1 MMERLMAESERR
13 LDKALCD
20 WFADNEILDTTI
32 GGLLRDQAAA
42 NPDRDALLEGLPS
55 GTVGR
60 RWTYAELLKD
70 AERLAKGLAARFLP
84 GERVAIWAPNVPE
97 WVLVEYAAA
106 LAGLTV
112 VTVNPSYQKRELAY
126 VLEQSTAAALFLI
139 GEFRGNPMA
148 KIVAEVADDLPALR
162 AVIDMHDEAALFT
175 DPTGTLPDVGTH
187 DPAQI
192 QYTSGTTGFPKGV
205 VLSHRNLTNNARL
218 FTQVADMPHG
228 VNTLGLTPLFH
239 TMGCSM
245 GVLGSLQSAGAY
257 CPLLAFDPGAAL
269 DIIEA
274 EKISWTICV
283 PTMAVAMVAAQK
295 QRPRDVSSL
304 QRIGIGGAMVAP
316 DLARAVEGVLGVDV
330 LVAYGQTE
338 SSPLI
343 TSGRPTDDFNDIIT
357 TVGQPTLGCEVGIF
371 DPVTDEVVGC
381 GEVGEIRARS
391 ASTMLGYNDD
401 PQATAEAVDAQGWLH
416 TGDLGMMDDRGFVK
430 VTGRVKEM
438 IIRGGE
444 NLFPAEI
451 ENVLLE
457 HPDVAECAVVGVPD
471 EILGEAVAA
480 FIRMEDGATFDPD
493 VLRAHCRSLISPQK
507 CPAHWT
513 QVSQWPLTGSGKIR
527 KFKLREEWLA
537 AREAAPAEV

>member
-1 MMERLMAESERR
+1 MAGEERR
-13 LDKALCD
+13 LDRALCD
-20 WFADNEILDTTI
+20 WFADVEILDTTI

-42 NPDRDALLEGLPS
+42 NPDRDALLEGLPD

-60 RWTYAELLKD
+60 RWTYGELLSD
-70 AERLAKGLAARFLP
+70 AERLAKGLAARFQP

-112 VTVNPSYQKRELAY
+112 VTVNPSYQKRELSY
-126 VLEQSTAAALFLI
+126 VLQQSTSVALFLI

-148 KIVAEVADDLPALR
+148 KIAAEVADDLPALR
-162 AVIDMHDEAALFT
+162 EIIDMHDEAALYT
-175 DPTGTLPDVGTH
+175 DPSGTLPQVDTN

-218 FTQVADMPHG
+218 FVEVGELPRGLGA
-228 VNTLGLTPLFH
+228 LGLTPLFH

-245 GVLGSLQSAGAY
+245 GVLGALQSGGAY

-269 DIIEA
+269 DLVEA
-274 EKISWTICV
+274 EKLSWTICV

-295 QRPRDVSSL
+295 AKARDLSSL
-304 QRIGIGGAMVAP
+304 QRIGMGGAMVAP
-316 DLARAVEGVLGVDV
+316 ELARNVRDVLGADT

-343 TSGRPTDDFNDIIT
+343 TTGRPGDDFERIST
-357 TVGQPTLGCEVGIF
+357 TIGQPALGCEVGIF
-371 DPVTDEVVGC
+371 NPDTNEVVGC
-381 GEVGEIRARS
+381 DEVGEIRCRS

-401 PQATAEAVDAQGWLH
+401 PEATAESVDAQGWLH
-416 TGDLGMMDDRGFVK
+416 TGDLGTMDDQGYVK
-430 VTGRVKEM
+430 ITGRVKEM

-471 EILGEAVAA
+471 DVLGEAVAA
-480 FIRMEDGATFDPD
+480 FVRMDDDKVMDAEA
-493 VLRAHCRSLISPQK
+493 LRAHCRNQISAQK
-507 CPAHWT
+507 CPAYWQ
-513 QVSQWPLTGSGKIR
+513 QVSEWPLTGSGKIR
-527 KFKLREEWLA
+527 KFKLRDEWVA
-537 AREAAPAEV
+537 ANAT

>member
-1 MMERLMAESERR
+1 MAGNERR

-20 WFADNEILDTTI
+20 WFADSEILDTTI
-32 GGLLRDQAAA
+32 GGLLREQAAA
-42 NPDRDALLEGLPS
+42 NGDRDALLEGLPDGS
-55 GTVGR
+55 VGR
-60 RWTYAELLKD
+60 RWTYAELLND
-70 AERLAKGLAARFLP
+70 AERLAKGLAARFQP

-112 VTVNPSYQKRELAY
+112 VTVNPSYQKRELSY
-126 VLEQSTAAALFLI
+126 VLDQSTSVALFLV

-148 KIVAEVADDLPALR
+148 KIAAEVAEDLPALR
-162 AVIDMHDEAALFT
+162 AIIDMHDEAQLFT
-175 DPTGTLPDVGTH
+175 DPSGTLPHVDTN

-218 FTQVADMPHG
+218 FIEVGDLPRGLGA
-228 VNTLGLTPLFH
+228 LGLTPLFH

-245 GVLGSLQSAGAY
+245 GVLGALQSAGAY
-257 CPLLAFDPGAAL
+257 CPLLAFDPSAAL
-269 DIIEA
+269 DIVQA
-274 EKISWTICV
+274 EKMSWTICV

-295 QRPRDVSSL
+295 AKARDLSSL
-304 QRIGIGGAMVAP
+304 QRIGIGGASVAP

-343 TSGRPTDDFNDIIT
+343 TSGRPTDDFEDIIT
-357 TVGQPTLGCEVGIF
+357 TVGQPALGCEVGIF
-371 DPVTDEVVGC
+371 DPATDEVVAC
-381 GEVGEIRARS
+381 GEVGEIRSRS

-401 PQATAEAVDAQGWLH
+401 PEATAATVTADGWLC
-416 TGDLGMMDDRGFVK
+416 TGDLGTMDDRGYVK
-430 VTGRVKEM
+430 ITGRVKEM

-471 EILGEAVAA
+471 DVLGEAVAA
-480 FIRMEDGATFDPD
+480 FVRLEEGAEFDFEA
-493 VLRAHCRSLISPQK
+493 LRQHCRSQISPQK
-507 CPAHWT
+507 CPAHWQ
-513 QVSQWPLTGSGKIR
+513 QVAEWPLTGSGKIR
-527 KFKLREEWLA
+527 KFQLRDDWVA
-537 AREAAPAEV
+537 ANAT

>member
-1 MMERLMAESERR
+1 MAGKERR
-13 LDKALCD
+13 LEKALCD
-20 WFADNEILDTTI
+20 WFADSEILDTTI

-42 NPDRDALLEGLPS
+42 NGSRDALLEGLPD

-60 RWTYAELLKD
+60 RWTYAELLND
-70 AERLAKGLAARFLP
+70 AERLAKGLATRFQP
-84 GERVAIWAPNVPE
+84 GERVAVWAPNVPE

-112 VTVNPSYQKRELAY
+112 VTVNPAYQKRELSY
-126 VLEQSTAAALFLI
+126 VLQQSTSAALFLVN
-139 GEFRGNPMA
+139 EFRGNPMA
-148 KIVAEVADDLPALR
+148 KIAAEAAEDLPALR
-162 AVIDMHDEAALFT
+162 EIIDIGDEGALFT
-175 DPTGTLPDVGTH
+175 DPSGTLPQVDTN

-218 FTQVADMPHG
+218 FVEVGELPHG
-228 VNTLGLTPLFH
+228 LGALGLTPLFH

-245 GVLGSLQSAGAY
+245 GVLGALQSGGAY

-269 DIIEA
+269 DLIEA
-274 EKISWTICV
+274 EKLAWTICV

-295 QRPRDVSSL
+295 QKLRDLSSL
-304 QRIGIGGAMVAP
+304 QRIGMGGAMVAP
-316 DLARAVEGVLGVDV
+316 ELARNVRDVLGADT

-343 TSGRPTDDFNDIIT
+343 TTGRPSDDFERIST
-357 TVGQPTLGCEVGIF
+357 TIGQPALGCEVGIF
-371 DPVTDEVVGC
+371 NPETDEVVGC
-381 GEVGEIRARS
+381 GDVGEIRCRS

-401 PQATAEAVDAQGWLH
+401 PEATAATVDAQGWLH
-416 TGDLGMMDDRGFVK
+416 TGDLGTMDDQGYVK
-430 VTGRVKEM
+430 ITGRVKEM

-471 EILGEAVAA
+471 DVLGEAVAA
-480 FIRMEDGATFDPD
+480 FVRMEEGAIFDPET
-493 VLRAHCRSLISPQK
+493 LRAHCRSQISPQK
-507 CPAHWT
+507 CPAHWQ
-513 QVSQWPLTGSGKIR
+513 QVTEWPLTGSGKIR
-527 KFKLREEWLA
+527 KFKLRDQWIADHA
-537 AREAAPAEV
+537 A

>member
-1 MMERLMAESERR
+1 MAGEERR
-13 LDKALCD
+13 LDRALCD
-20 WFADNEILDTTI
+20 WFADVEILDTTI
-32 GGLLRDQAAA
+32 GGLLRDQAVA
-42 NPDRDALLEGLPS
+42 NPDRDALLEGLPD

-60 RWTYAELLKD
+60 RWTYGELLHD
-70 AERLAKGLAARFLP
+70 AERLAKGLAARFQP

-112 VTVNPSYQKRELAY
+112 VTVNPSYQKRELSY
-126 VLEQSTAAALFLI
+126 VLQQSTSAALFLI

-148 KIVAEVADDLPALR
+148 KIAAEVADDLPALR
-162 AVIDMHDEAALFT
+162 EIIDMHDEAALYT
-175 DPTGTLPDVGTH
+175 DPSGTLPQVDTN

-218 FTQVADMPHG
+218 FVEVGDLPRGLGA
-228 VNTLGLTPLFH
+228 LGLTPLFH

-245 GVLGSLQSAGAY
+245 GVLGALQSGGAY

-269 DIIEA
+269 DLVEA
-274 EKISWTICV
+274 EKLSWTICV

-295 QRPRDVSSL
+295 QKARDLSSL
-304 QRIGIGGAMVAP
+304 QRIGMGGAMVAP
-316 DLARAVEGVLGVDV
+316 ELARNVRDVLGADT

-343 TSGRPTDDFNDIIT
+343 TTGRPGDDFDKIIT
-357 TVGQPTLGCEVGIF
+357 TIGQPALGCEVGIF
-371 DPVTDEVVGC
+371 NPDTNEVVGC
-381 GEVGEIRARS
+381 GEVGEIRCRS

-401 PQATAEAVDAQGWLH
+401 PEATAETIDAQGWLH
-416 TGDLGMMDDRGFVK
+416 TGDLGTMDDQGYVK
-430 VTGRVKEM
+430 ITGRVKEM

-471 EILGEAVAA
+471 DVLGEAVAA
-480 FIRMEDGATFDPD
+480 FVRTDDGKAMDTEA
-493 VLRAHCRSLISPQK
+493 LRAHCRSQISPQK
-507 CPAHWT
+507 CPAHWI
-513 QVSQWPLTGSGKIR
+513 QVSEWPLTGSGKIR
-527 KFKLREEWLA
+527 KFKLRDEWVA
-537 AREAAPAEV
+537 QQAG

>member
-1 MMERLMAESERR
+1 MAETERR

-20 WFADNEILDTTI
+20 WFANEEVLDTTI
-32 GGLLRDQAAA
+32 GGLLREQAAT
-42 NPDRDALLEGLPS
+42 NGDKDALLEGLPD

-60 RWTYAELLKD
+60 RWTYAQLLHD
-70 AERLAKGLAARFLP
+70 AERLARGLAARFQP
-84 GERVAIWAPNVPE
+84 GERVAVWGPNVPE

-106 LAGLTV
+106 LAGLTL

-126 VLEQSTAAALFLI
+126 VLEQSTSVALFLVS
-139 GEFRGNPMA
+139 EFRNNPMA
-148 KIVAEVADDLPALR
+148 AIAAEVAEDLPALR
-162 AVIDMHDEAALFT
+162 EVIDMADEAALFT
-175 DPTGTLPDVGTH
+175 DPVGTLPEVDTN

-218 FTQVADMPHG
+218 FIKVGDLPKG
-228 VNTLGLTPLFH
+228 LGTLGLTPLFH

-245 GVLGSLQSAGAY
+245 GVLGALQSGGAY
-257 CPLLAFDPGAAL
+257 CPLLAFDPNAAL

-295 QRPRDVSSL
+295 AKPRDLSSL

-316 DLARAVEGVLGVDV
+316 ELARAVEGVLGVNV

-343 TSGRPTDDFNDIIT
+343 TAGRPSDAFEDIIT
-357 TVGQPTLGCEVGIF
+357 TVGQPALGCEVGIF
-371 DPVTDEVVGC
+371 DPATNEVVGC
-381 GEVGEIRARS
+381 GEVGEIRSRS

-401 PQATAEAVDAQGWLH
+401 PEATAATVDAQGWLH
-416 TGDLGMMDDRGFVK
+416 TGDLGTMDERGYVK
-430 VTGRVKEM
+430 ITGRVKEM

-457 HPDVAECAVVGVPD
+457 HVHVAECAVVGVPD
-471 EILGEAVAA
+471 EVLGEAVAA
-480 FIRMEDGATFDPD
+480 FVRIEEGGTFDPEA
-493 VLRAHCRSLISPQK
+493 LRAHCRSLISPQK
-507 CPAHWT
+507 CPAHWIE
-513 QVSQWPLTGSGKIR
+513 VSEWPLTGSGKIR
-527 KFKLREEWLA
+527 KFKLRDEWVA
-537 AREAAPAEV
+537 QNA